1 MHVLMSDAGN
11 KLISPID
18 SKNEKRDTNAVTDE
32 IARISHIV
40 FQQLQGRAFRRIAQE
55 KIVCA
60 GVMVDQGDDG
70 NQTQQKKETFPDM
83 GKMRHYDASCE
94 KEHRIQDDD
103 SVVQETVQCH
113 KVEKRILRPVGEE
126 NRAEC
131 AGHEQT
137 DADLSQCLGMAQ
149 KLAEIQE
156 TGQITQVQGES
167 VAVHFSCQRQN
178 DILSDRQKEG
188 GERRDSQKLFCVDS

>member
-11 KLISPID
+11 KLISSIAG
-18 SKNEKRDTNAVTDE
+18 KNEKRYPDTVTDE
-32 IARISHIV
+32 VSGVAQIV
-40 FQQLQGRAFRRIAQE
+40 FQKLQRRAFRRIAQE
-55 KIVCA
+55 KIVCI
-60 GVMVDQGDDG
+60 GVMIDQGDG
-70 NQTQQKKETFPDM
+70 RNQTQQKKETFPDM
-83 GKMRHYDASCE
+83 GKTRRYEASCE
-94 KEHRIQDDD
+94 QEHRIQDDD

-156 TGQITQVQGES
+156 TGQITQV
-167 VAVHFSCQRQN
+167 
-178 DILSDRQKEG
+178 
-188 GERRDSQKLFCVDS
+188 